1 MDRKKEFNFDTLL
14 GFFSIIT
21 AGAICILL
29 LFCGYTQ
36 QDEQKA
42 LSSAEETLQF
52 LKTSCLRCERYN
64 VEGKRKILT
73 HLKQSEETAKQY
85 LTDEQI
91 RNGDVLTDFCKKQ
104 NFTGMVVFDEN
115 FNIIGTSKDE
125 NHKVLAEVFD
135 EKIFN
140 DVVDHS
146 DKYYMDFVDKN
157 GLKFAYALSDSNGYA
172 YLCYEK
178 LSDEADDGLNL
189 TLDSILDK
197 YQFENEGIVLITQ
210 NGNTVYSND
219 QHMMIVSE
227 NEEPVSTI
235 ENTKYEEN
243 KFSILSSLSST
254 KRIFLPSRKVFLLS
268 SLFFL
273 FKAQS
278 KLKRKSYC
286 KRSSLSCFA
295 YKVYASAHL
304 LCKFLCNGQAK
315 PCSVI

>member
-1 MDRKKEFNFDTLL
+1 ML
-14 GFFSIIT
+14 
-21 AGAICILL
+21 
-29 LFCGYTQ
+29 
-36 QDEQKA
+36 KA
-42 LSSAEETLQF
+42 
-52 LKTSCLRCERYN
+52 K
-64 VEGKRKILT
+64 VLT

-135 EKIFN
+135 KKIFN

-157 GLKFAYALSDSNGYA
+157 GLKFAYALSESNGYA
-172 YLCYEK
+172 YLCYEN
-178 LSDEADDGLNL
+178 LSDEADDDLNL

-210 NGNTVYSND
+210 SGNTVYSND

-243 KFSILSSLSST
+243 KFSILNIDSE
-254 KRIFLPSRKVFLLS
+254 KWY
-268 SLFFL
+268 
-273 FKAQS
+273 A
-278 KLKRKSYC
+278 
-286 KRSSLSCFA
+286 A
-295 YKVYASAHL
+295 YKKYSNYNIYVLFS
-304 LCKFLCNGQAK
+304 KKMFLITETTIWQ
-315 PCSVI
+315 

>member
-21 AGAICILL
+21 AGAICMLL

-42 LSSAEETLQF
+42 LSYAEETLQF

-64 VEGKRKILT
+64 FEVKRKILT

-135 EKIFN
+135 KKIFN

-146 DKYYMDFVDKN
+146 DKYYMDFVDKT

-172 YLCYEK
+172 YLCYEN
-178 LSDEADDGLNL
+178 LSDEADDDLNL

-197 YQFENEGIVLITQ
+197 YQFE
-210 NGNTVYSND
+210 D
-219 QHMMIVSE
+219 
-227 NEEPVSTI
+227 
-235 ENTKYEEN
+235 
-243 KFSILSSLSST
+243 
-254 KRIFLPSRKVFLLS
+254 
-268 SLFFL
+268 
-273 FKAQS
+273 
-278 KLKRKSYC
+278 
-286 KRSSLSCFA
+286 
-295 YKVYASAHL
+295 
-304 LCKFLCNGQAK
+304 
-315 PCSVI
+315 